1 MDADGS
7 KRLIELVG
15 SADKTLRLYEGAYHD
30 EVTNALPEG
39 VAGTD
44 KYTAIAQRDLVEKV
58 IAYVFSIF
66 FLTVHLPFGYFG
78 KR

>member
-15 SADKTLRLYEGAYHD
+15 SADKTLRLDEGAYHD

-44 KYTAIAQRDLVEKV
+44 KYTAIAQRDLVEKA
-58 IAYVFSIF
+58 IAYVFF
-66 FLTVHLPFGYFG
+66 Y
-78 KR
+78 